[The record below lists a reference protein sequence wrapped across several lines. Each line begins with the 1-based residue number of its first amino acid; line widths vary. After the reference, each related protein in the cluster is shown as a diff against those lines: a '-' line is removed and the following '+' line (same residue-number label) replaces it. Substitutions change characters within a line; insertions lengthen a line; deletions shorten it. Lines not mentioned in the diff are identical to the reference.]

1 MILIKWLSGMMALV
15 ALLLAGPAAVWW
27 LGDID
32 TRTGWAGAGRESV
45 GLAPRAD
52 EFNEAVVQLYGA
64 RAFNWRGAF
73 AMHTWIAVKP
83 AGGRTYTT
91 HEVQGWRRPT
101 VRTRQ
106 GMPDRE
112 WFGQRP
118 QLLADLRGP
127 QAAQAIVHIEQAV
140 RDYPRP
146 DHYRVFPGPNSNTFI
161 AWLIRQVPELNVEMP
176 ALALGKDY
184 LIDDAHLPSRFMAPA
199 PSGTG
204 YQVSLYGLLGVMA
217 ARDEGLE
224 FNLLGLVFGVDP
236 LDLAIKLPGIGRL
249 APAPLYRSQYE

>member
-1 MILIKWLSGMMALV
+1 MRLVRGMTGVAALV
-15 ALLLAGPAAVWW
+15 VLLLAGPAAVWW
-27 LGDID
+27 LGGID
-32 TRTGWAGAGRESV
+32 TRTGWASAGRAST
-45 GLAPRAD
+45 GLAPRSEAFD
-52 EFNEAVVQLYGA
+52 GAVVQLYGA
-64 RAFNWRGAF
+64 RAFSWRGAF

-83 AGGRTYTT
+83 AGARGYTT
-91 HEVQGWRRPT
+91 YEVQGWRQPT
-101 VRTRQ
+101 VRTRH
-106 GMPDRE
+106 GAPDRE

-118 QLLADLRGP
+118 QLLADLRGDE
-127 QAAQAIVHIEQAV
+127 ASRAIAGIERSVDA
-140 RDYPRP
+140 YPRP
-146 DHYRVFPGPNSNTFI
+146 QRYRVFPGPNSNTFI
-161 AWLIRQVPELNVEMP
+161 AWLIRQVPELEVEMP

-184 LIDDAHLPSRFMAPA
+184 LIDETRALGHVFGPA

-204 YQVSLYGLLGVMA
+204 YQLSLYGVLGVMV